1 MSDGNSRLLAF
12 RDPSGL
18 AVAAQAS
25 RGAPVSRQSRDV
37 SGELLRKQ
45 ELSGFT
51 ITEDRYHGGFTLP
64 KHHHRKA
71 FLTFVLE
78 GSYVET
84 YAGVSSVCGPG
95 TLRFHPAGEV
105 HENDFRSGL
114 RCLHVE
120 IEEEVLDRL
129 REQALVL
136 QRPAEITGVASTWL
150 ANRLYIE
157 FCRRDSVSPMAMEGV
172 ILEIL
177 VEGARSTESIP
188 EARSPR
194 WLKRAREIVE
204 TRFLEPLSLADI
216 ATSVGVHHVH
226 LSREFRKHNQCTVG
240 ELIRRRRVEHACHL
254 LAHTEMTLAEIA
266 LVCGFSDQSH
276 FSLMFKRQMGLTP
289 SKFRDHT
296 SPQ

>member
-1 MSDGNSRLLAF
+1 MSDVDPRLLAF
-12 RDPSGL
+12 RDASSL
-18 AVAAQAS
+18 ATTAHSIETTS
-25 RGAPVSRQSRDV
+25 RGIRDV
-37 SGELLRKQ
+37 AGQLLRKR
-45 ELSGFT
+45 EIPGFT

-78 GSYVET
+78 GSYIET
-84 YAGVSSVCGPG
+84 CEGVSSVCGPG

-105 HENDFRSGL
+105 HENDFQAGL

-120 IEEEVLDRL
+120 IDDEILERL

-136 QRPAEITGVASTWL
+136 NRPAEITGVASTWL

-157 FCRRDSVSPMAMEGV
+157 FCRRDHVAPMAMEGV

-177 VEGARSTESIP
+177 VESARSNESAP
-188 EARSPR
+188 ESRSPR

-204 TRFLEPLSLADI
+204 TRYLEPLSLSEI
-216 ATSVGVHHVH
+216 ATAVGVHHVH
-226 LSREFRKHNQCTVG
+226 LSREFRKHNRCTVG

-254 LAHTEMTLAEIA
+254 LARSELTLAEIA
-266 LVCGFSDQSH
+266 LTCGFADQSH
-276 FSLMFKRQMGLTP
+276 FSLMFKRHMGLTP
-289 SKFRDHT
+289 SKFREHT
-296 SPQ
+296 ATQ

>member
-1 MSDGNSRLLAF
+1 MASPRLT
-12 RDPSGL
+12 
-18 AVAAQAS
+18 
-25 RGAPVSRQSRDV
+25 RDV

-45 ELSGFT
+45 EIPGFT
-51 ITEDRYHGGFTLP
+51 ITEDRYEGGFTLP

-78 GSYVET
+78 GSYIEK
-84 YAGVSSVCGPG
+84 YRGVSSICGPG
-95 TLRFHPAGEV
+95 TLRFHPAGEE
-105 HENDFRSGL
+105 HENDFQSGL

-120 IEEEVLDRL
+120 IDHGVLDRL

-136 QRPAEITGVASTWL
+136 ERPAEISGVASTWL

-177 VEGARSTESIP
+177 VEGARATESAP
-188 EARSPR
+188 ESHAPR

-204 TRFLEPLSLADI
+204 TRFLEPLSLGDI
-216 ATSVGVHHVH
+216 ANAVGVHHVH
-226 LSREFRKHNQCTVG
+226 LSREFRKHNRCTVG
-240 ELIRRRRVEHACHL
+240 ELIRQRRVEHSCHL
-254 LAHTEMTLAEIA
+254 LAHSEKTLAEIA

-276 FSLMFKRQMGLTP
+276 FSLMFKRHMGLTP

-296 SPQ
+296 ASQ